1 MPNLKILLL
10 EDDPLDAELIRNKL
24 IQDMETEFVFRRVET
39 RQDFLNQIKE
49 FKPDVILSDYA
60 LPQYDGFRALE
71 DLQATGRLIPFVMVT
86 GRLGE
91 EAAVEAIKAGAWD
104 YVVKQRLSR
113 LPAAVENALVRK
125 RERLARRRVEMQNR
139 VLSNAVE
146 NAPVSVMITDKD
158 ARILYVNPKFT
169 QVSGYT
175 AKDVIGKTPGF
186 LSSGKHSKAFYKKL
200 WDQVL
205 SGDTFRAEM
214 VNQKKDGSLYWE
226 DVAISPILD
235 DDGRVTR
242 LVAVKAD
249 ITQRK
254 VAQQELESR
263 RKLWDAVMEQ
273 TPELI
278 YFKDAQ
284 HRVIRASQ
292 AYADIY
298 RLAPADLIGKT
309 AFDLWPQEAEEIL
322 ADERH
327 VLEGNTITHKVRK
340 VTGPKGEPR
349 WYSLTKVPMYEEGE
363 VVGFF
368 AIDKEVTPRVQMEK
382 ALRESEARYRDLFN
396 IVPVGIY
403 RTTPDG
409 RILDGNPAA
418 MEILG
423 YPDEKTMLSSNIKD
437 LYLEEEDRY
446 QELQLLEQEGS
457 VENHILKLRR
467 YDGEEI
473 WVQDSANVV
482 RNEAGRTLY
491 YYGRIEDITERVHA
505 EQALR
510 ESEKR
515 YRTIFNSATVS
526 IWEEDFSA
534 VKATIDRLKDEG
546 VVDFRSYFDQYP
558 EILEQI
564 AAKVRVLDVNEETLK
579 MFGAENKE
587 QLCNSMEDIFL
598 PETLESFKEE
608 IVALAEGKTY
618 FRGVTVNRTL
628 DGRRMHILLTRS
640 FPEQHEDFDSILV
653 SMIDITERKRAEE
666 AEREER
672 IFSEALEDTA
682 LALNSTLERDQI
694 LDRILDNISQ
704 VVPIDAANIML
715 IEGDYVRIVRHRGYS
730 LSERETWQDL
740 SMRISDR
747 PNLAR
752 MMETKE
758 PILIPDTWDSPHW
771 KVVESGAWIR
781 SYVSAPIIGPDGDVI
796 GFINLDH
803 AEPNF
808 FTPKHL
814 RRLDAFSDQVAT
826 AWVNA
831 RLFDQSQRR
840 LEHLSS
846 LRVIDQTITSSFDM
860 EVSLTVLLD
869 ITMKQLNVDAV
880 AILVY
885 EKERQTLEF
894 SVGRG
899 FRTDALKQ
907 TSLRLGEGQAGVAAL
922 EQRIIHIPNLTK
934 RDTQFLRSPY
944 FSREN
949 FKAYFGVPLMAK
961 GDVVGVMELF
971 HRQALR
977 PDREWMSFLETL
989 AGQAAIAID
998 NISLFEGLQ
1007 QSNLELLQA
1016 YDATIQGWA
1025 QALELR
1031 DMETEGHSRR
1041 VVDLA
1046 MELAVQMGIR
1056 GEDLAHVRRGAL
1068 LHDIGKM
1075 GVPDHLLQKKGP
1087 YTEEERKMM
1096 QQHPVY
1102 AYKWLSSIK
1111 YLQPALSIPYCHHE
1125 HWDGSGYPRG
1135 LKGEEIPLPARI
1147 FTIVDVWDA
1156 LINDRSYRK
1165 AWPKDKAVEH
1175 IREQAGQYFDPEV
1188 VDVFLSKVLPKVL

>member
-1 MPNLKILLL
+1 MPDLKILLL
-10 EDDPLDAELIRNKL
+10 EDDPLDAELIQGKL
-24 IQDMETEFVFRRVET
+24 IQDMEAGFVFRRVET
-39 RQDFLNQIKE
+39 RSDFLEAIDE
-49 FKPDVILSDYA
+49 FQPDVILSDYA
-60 LPQYDGFRALE
+60 LPQYDGFRALD
-71 DLQATGRLIPFVMVT
+71 DLQATGKLIPFIMVT

-91 EAAVEAIKAGAWD
+91 EAAVEAIKSGAWD
-104 YVVKQRLSR
+104 YVVKQRLGR
-113 LPAAVENALVRK
+113 LPAAIENALVRK

-158 ARILYVNPKFT
+158 AQILYVNPKFT
-169 QVSGYT
+169 QISGYS
-175 AKDVIGKTPGF
+175 AKEVIGRTPSF

-235 DDGRVTR
+235 DDGEIAR
-242 LVAVKAD
+242 LVAVKVD
-249 ITQRK
+249 ITERK
-254 VAQQELESR
+254 SAQQELESR
-263 RKLWDAVMEQ
+263 RKLWDAVMEK
-273 TPELI
+273 TPELV
-278 YFKDAQ
+278 YFKDTQ
-284 HRVIRASQ
+284 HRIIRASQ

-298 RLAPADLIGKT
+298 GLDPEELIGKT
-309 AFDLWPQEAEEIL
+309 AADLWPGEAEKIL
-322 ADERH
+322 DDERH
-327 VLEGNTITHKVRK
+327 VFEGNTITNKVRK
-340 VTGPKGEPR
+340 VTGPQGEAR

-368 AIDKEVTPRVQMEK
+368 AIDKEVTPQMQAEE

-403 RTTPDG
+403 RTAPDG

-418 MEILG
+418 MQILG

-437 LYLEEEDRY
+437 LYLEDDDRHR
-446 QELQLLEQEGS
+446 ELALLEQEGY

-467 YDGEEI
+467 YDGRVI

-482 RNEAGRTLY
+482 RDETGRTQY
-491 YYGRIEDITERVHA
+491 YYGRIENITERVRA

-510 ESEKR
+510 ESENR
-515 YRTIFNSATVS
+515 YRTIFNTATVS

-534 VKATIDRLKDEG
+534 VKTMIDRLRQEG

-558 EILEQI
+558 EMLEQI
-564 AAKVRVLDVNEETLK
+564 AAKIHVLDVNEETLR
-579 MFGAENKE
+579 MFGAEDKG
-587 QLCNSMEDIFL
+587 QLRDSVEDIFL
-598 PETLESFKEE
+598 PETMETFRDE
-608 IVALAEGKTY
+608 IVALAEGETY
-618 FRGVTVNRTL
+618 FRGETVNRTL
-628 DGRRMHILLTRS
+628 DGRRLHILLTRS
-640 FPEQHEDFDSILV
+640 FPDQHEDFDSVLV

-666 AEREER
+666 SEREER
-672 IFSEALEDTA
+672 IFAEALEDTA
-682 LALNSTLERDQI
+682 LALNSTLEQDQI

-704 VVPIDAANIML
+704 VVPVDAANIML
-715 IEGDYVRIVRHRGYS
+715 IEGDYVKIVRHRGYS
-730 LSERETWQDL
+730 PSERETWQDL
-740 SMRISDR
+740 TMKISNR

-752 MMETKE
+752 MMETKK
-758 PILIPDTWDSPHW
+758 PILIPDTQDSPDW
-771 KVVESGAWIR
+771 KVVEGGEWIR
-781 SYVSAPIIGPDGDVI
+781 SYVSAPIIGPDGEMI

-808 FTPKHL
+808 FTQKQL

-831 RLFDQSQRR
+831 RLFDESQRR

-846 LRVIDQTITSSFDM
+846 LRVIDQTITSNFDM

-869 ITMKQLNVDAV
+869 TTMKQLNVDAV

-885 EKERQTLEF
+885 QKESQTLDF
-894 SVGRG
+894 CVGRG

-907 TSLRLGEGQAGVAAL
+907 TSLRLGEGRAGVAAL
-922 EQRIIHIPNLTK
+922 EQRIIHIPDLT
-934 RDTQFLRSPY
+934 RRTTQFLRSPY

-949 FKAYFGVPLMAK
+949 FKAYFGVPLIAK
-961 GDVVGVMELF
+961 GDVVGVMEVF

-977 PDREWMSFLETL
+977 PDREWASFLETL

-998 NISLFEGLQ
+998 NISLFEELQ
-1007 QSNLELLQA
+1007 KSNLELLQA

-1046 MELAVQMGIR
+1046 MQLAMEMGIR
-1056 GEDLAHVRRGAL
+1056 GKDLTHVRRGAL

-1087 YTEEERKMM
+1087 YTDEERRMM
-1096 QQHPVY
+1096 QKHPVY

-1147 FTIVDVWDA
+1147 FAVVDVWDA
-1156 LINDRSYRK
+1156 LTNDRSYRK
-1165 AWPKDKAVEH
+1165 AWPKNKATDYL
-1175 IREQAGQYFDPEV
+1175 REQAGQYFDPEV
-1188 VDVFLSKVLPKVL
+1188 VDVFLSKVLPRMN

>member
-1 MPNLKILLL
+1 MPDLKILLL
-10 EDDPLDAELIRNKL
+10 EDDSLDAELIQEKL
-24 IQDMETEFVFRRVET
+24 IHDLETGFVFRRVET
-39 RQDFLNQIKE
+39 RSDFLGAIEE
-49 FKPDVILSDYA
+49 FQPDVILSDYA
-60 LPQYDGFRALE
+60 LPQYDGFQALD
-71 DLQATGRLIPFVMVT
+71 DLQATGKLIPFIMVT

-91 EAAVEAIKAGAWD
+91 EAAVEAIKTGAWD
-104 YVVKQRLSR
+104 YVVKQRLDC

-139 VLSNAVE
+139 ILSNAAE

-158 ARILYVNPKFT
+158 AQILYVNPKFT
-169 QVSGYT
+169 QISGYT
-175 AKDVIGKTPGF
+175 AEEVIGKTPGF
-186 LSSGKHSKAFYKKL
+186 LSSGKHPKAFYDNL
-200 WDQVL
+200 WEQVL
-205 SGDTFRAEM
+205 SGATFRAEM
-214 VNQKKDGSLYWE
+214 LNQKKDGSLYWE

-235 DDGRVTR
+235 DDGELAR

-249 ITQRK
+249 ITERK
-254 VAQQELESR
+254 LAQQELESR

-273 TPELI
+273 TPELV

-284 HRVIRASQ
+284 HRIIRASQ

-298 RLAPADLIGKT
+298 GLDAEELIGKT
-309 AFDLWPQEAEEIL
+309 AADLWPGEAEQIL

-327 VLEGNTITHKVRK
+327 VFEGNTITNKVRK
-340 VTGPKGEPR
+340 VTGPQGETR

-368 AIDKEVTPRVQMEK
+368 AIDKEVTPRIEAEK
-382 ALRESEARYRDLFN
+382 ALRESEERYRDLFN

-409 RILDGNPAA
+409 SILDGNPAT

-423 YPDEKTMLSSNIKD
+423 YPDEDTMLSSNIKD
-437 LYLEEEDRY
+437 LYLEEEDRHR
-446 QELQLLEQEGS
+446 ELELLEQEGY
-457 VENHILKLRR
+457 VENHVLKLRR
-467 YDGEEI
+467 YDGKVI

-482 RNEAGRTLY
+482 RDEAGSTQY
-491 YYGRIEDITERVHA
+491 YYGRIEDITERVRA

-510 ESEKR
+510 ESENR
-515 YRTIFNSATVS
+515 YRTIFNTATVS

-534 VKATIDRLKDEG
+534 VKAMIDRLKEEG
-546 VVDFRSYFDQYP
+546 VVDFGSYFDQYP
-558 EILEQI
+558 EILDHI
-564 AAKVRVLDVNEETLK
+564 AAKIRVLDVNEETLR
-579 MFGAENKE
+579 MFGAEDKE
-587 QLCNSMEDIFL
+587 QLRDSVDDIFL
-598 PETLESFKEE
+598 PETMEAFKDE
-608 IVALAEGKTY
+608 IVALAEGETY
-618 FRGVTVNRTL
+618 FRGETVNRTL
-628 DGRRMHILLTRS
+628 DGRRLHILFTRS
-640 FPEQHEDFDSILV
+640 FPEQHEDFGSVLV

-672 IFSEALEDTA
+672 IFAEALEDTA

-694 LDRILDNISQ
+694 LDRILDNISR
-704 VVPIDAANIML
+704 VVPTDAANIML
-715 IEGDYVRIVRHRGYS
+715 IEGNYVDIVRHRGYS
-730 LSERETWQDL
+730 PSERETWQDL

-752 MMETKE
+752 MTETKD
-758 PILIPDTWDSPHW
+758 PILIPDTRDSPHW
-771 KVVESGAWIR
+771 KVVKGGEWIR
-781 SYVSAPIIGPDGDVI
+781 SYVSAPIIGPDGEVI

-808 FTPKHL
+808 FTRKHL

-826 AWVNA
+826 AWVSA
-831 RLFDQSQRR
+831 RLFADSQRR
-840 LEHLSS
+840 LEHLTS
-846 LRVIDQTITSSFDM
+846 LRVIDQTITSSFDL

-869 ITMKQLNVDAV
+869 TTMKQLNIDAV
-880 AILVY
+880 AILVF
-885 EKERQTLEF
+885 EKERQMLEF
-894 SVGRG
+894 AVGRG

-907 TSLRLGEGQAGVAAL
+907 TNLRLGEGQAGVAAL
-922 EQRIIHIPNLTK
+922 EQRILHISDLTK

-949 FKAYFGVPLMAK
+949 FKAYFGVPLVAK

-998 NISLFEGLQ
+998 NISLFEELQ

-1041 VVDLA
+1041 VVDLVMA
-1046 MELAVQMGIR
+1046 LAVEMGIR
-1056 GEDLAHVRRGAL
+1056 GEDLAHLRRGAL

-1075 GVPDHLLQKKGP
+1075 GVPDDLLQKKGS
-1087 YTEEERKMM
+1087 YTDEEREMM
-1096 QQHPVY
+1096 QQHPNY
-1102 AYKWLSSIK
+1102 AHKWLSSIK

-1135 LKGEEIPLPARI
+1135 LEAEEIPLPARI
-1147 FTIVDVWDA
+1147 FTVVDVWDA
-1156 LINDRSYRK
+1156 LINDRSYRD
-1165 AWPKDKAVEH
+1165 AWPKDKAIEY
-1175 IREQAGQYFDPEV
+1175 IREQAGKYFDPEV
-1188 VDVFLSKVLPKVL
+1188 VDVFLNKVLPKVT